1 MILHAEIN
9 QDGTLNFSI
18 PKFLWGKR
26 VIISITEESDSK
38 LSKRD
43 NMSGQLN
50 TTIEPQ
56 HELKSEWD
64 ETAYL
69 LSSEANVQRLEQA
82 KREFEKGQWVEVE
95 NLDEL
100 FSRKTSEV
108 SKTSEVWLQIF
119 F

>member
-1 MILHAEIN
+1 M
-9 QDGTLNFSI
+9 
-18 PKFLWGKR
+18 GKR

-43 NMSGQLN
+43 NMSEQLN
-50 TTIEPQ
+50 PTIEAQ
-56 HELKSEWD
+56 NELKPEWD
-64 ETAYL
+64 ETTYL

-100 FSRKTSEV
+100 LMLRT
-108 SKTSEVWLQIF
+108 IF
-119 F
+119 PRSLRNL

>member
-1 MILHAEIN
+1 MILHVEVN
-9 QDGTLNFSI
+9 QDGTLNLPI
-18 PKFLWGKR
+18 PQFLWGKK

-38 LSKRD
+38 LSNRE
-43 NMSGQLN
+43 NLSEPLN
-50 TTIEPQ
+50 TTSELVS
-56 HELKSEWD
+56 ELKSERD

-100 FSRKTSEV
+100 FK
-108 SKTSEVWLQIF
+108 
-119 F
+119 

>member
-9 QDGTLNFSI
+9 QNGTLNFPI
-18 PKFLWGKR
+18 PQFLWGKK
-26 VIISITEESDSK
+26 VIVSITEESGSK
-38 LSKRD
+38 LSNRD
-43 NMSGQLN
+43 NISGQLN

-56 HELKSEWD
+56 NELKD

-82 KREFEKGQWVEVE
+82 KQEFEKGQWVEVE

-100 FSRKTSEV
+100 FK
-108 SKTSEVWLQIF
+108 
-119 F
+119 